1 MVLDMKN
8 LEAIELVS
16 ILTIST
22 IHDDEKI
29 CGATFITLVIG
40 YDKNGSVLIIV
51 LGKLAGYR
59 VDWLA
64 GKLTDRLA
72 YVNFKNFLIFTH

>member
-8 LEAIELVS
+8 LEAIELAS

-29 CGATFITLVIG
+29 CGATFITLVTG

-51 LGKLAGYR
+51 LGKLADYII
-59 VDWLA
+59 DWLA
-64 GKLTDRLA
+64 GQLTDRLA
-72 YVNFKNFLIFTH
+72 YVNFKNFPIFTD